1 MGVDWDAGWNP
12 EFETAVEIYSV
23 WGSSEM
29 PEHKGNTRPIQHCRG
44 EVDGR
49 HVQDALNRGYRFGFV
64 GGGDIHDGRPG
75 DSLGYLMPGRGTY
88 PSGLTAVW
96 APELT
101 RENIFDAI
109 RTRHTYAATLSRIY
123 LEATTADCDCTP
135 MLRIVAASE
144 EKIDTVAV
152 VRENRETMLLK
163 PEPDSPRILQ
173 TCVQL
178 EPAENDN
185 WTYVKVTTQNGNMA
199 WSSPIWGKQTAL
211 KTTRS

>member
-1 MGVDWDAGWNP
+1 
-12 EFETAVEIYSV
+12 
-23 WGSSEM
+23 
-29 PEHKGNTRPIQHCRG
+29 
-44 EVDGR
+44 
-49 HVQDALNRGYRFGFV
+49 
-64 GGGDIHDGRPG
+64 
-75 DSLGYLMPGRGTY
+75 
-88 PSGLTAVW
+88 
-96 APELT
+96 
-101 RENIFDAI
+101 
-109 RTRHTYAATLSRIY
+109 
-123 LEATTADCDCTP
+123 